1 MKIGIYLG
9 YAPYFEKISLRQE
22 GLGRYISFLLKGF
35 VESGNQL
42 IIACPKWV
50 KPLLEELF
58 EEQDIDTTQI
68 ELLMP
73 ASNPVIFDALRFFF
87 NRSNIKKRK
96 RKEFPKVF
104 LSFADSIMDILIS
117 IRHIA
122 LFVLFMLLGA
132 VLAFIALPICA
143 VIALLY
149 FGLRGILKACSVA
162 KGKRVAIRLAKGLSE
177 RSPELKD
184 LFFYVLQRWNVGNI
198 QERVRKYSAEEVIKK
213 INKLKYPPLVWYCP
227 TAFWEEFNC
236 INGTRVICVPDLVT
250 TEFPSAFSQGDFT
263 DVTEHVSKI
272 IEEGTYFITYCEYL
286 KDNLL
291 VGKFFKDP
299 GQIKVIRHAVTDMN
313 ELLNLSEY
321 FQKFHFP
328 MDITRYFAKKIVL
341 PGILGHSVNMSSY
354 LIGVDNVNSFSFKD
368 VKYIFYP
375 SQTRGNKNILNLVK
389 AFEYVL
395 RQKNLQLKLILT
407 CNMNANSDLKKYIY
421 DHRLQ
426 YDVLCFSNVSAQQLA
441 ALYMC
446 AQIVVNPTLYEGG
459 FPFTFSEAMSVGTP
473 SIMGNIPQ
481 NLEELEEYNLDEYLF
496 DPYDYRD
503 IAKKIIKGLEN
514 RDRLIAREKEVYEVM
529 KKRSWKHVCEEY
541 MEAFHYFAQV
551 NI

>member
-149 FGLRGILKACSVA
+149 FGLRGILKA
-162 KGKRVAIRLAKGLSE
+162 
-177 RSPELKD
+177 
-184 LFFYVLQRWNVGNI
+184 
-198 QERVRKYSAEEVIKK
+198 
-213 INKLKYPPLVWYCP
+213 
-227 TAFWEEFNC
+227 
-236 INGTRVICVPDLVT
+236 
-250 TEFPSAFSQGDFT
+250 
-263 DVTEHVSKI
+263 
-272 IEEGTYFITYCEYL
+272 
-286 KDNLL
+286 
-291 VGKFFKDP
+291 
-299 GQIKVIRHAVTDMN
+299 
-313 ELLNLSEY
+313 
-321 FQKFHFP
+321 
-328 MDITRYFAKKIVL
+328 
-341 PGILGHSVNMSSY
+341 
-354 LIGVDNVNSFSFKD
+354 
-368 VKYIFYP
+368 
-375 SQTRGNKNILNLVK
+375 
-389 AFEYVL
+389 
-395 RQKNLQLKLILT
+395 
-407 CNMNANSDLKKYIY
+407 
-421 DHRLQ
+421 
-426 YDVLCFSNVSAQQLA
+426 
-441 ALYMC
+441 
-446 AQIVVNPTLYEGG
+446 
-459 FPFTFSEAMSVGTP
+459 
-473 SIMGNIPQ
+473 
-481 NLEELEEYNLDEYLF
+481 
-496 DPYDYRD
+496 
-503 IAKKIIKGLEN
+503 
-514 RDRLIAREKEVYEVM
+514 
-529 KKRSWKHVCEEY
+529 
-541 MEAFHYFAQV
+541 
-551 NI
+551 